1 MGTQAPARVSAG
13 HRRWHRPP
21 PPAPLIAACIARLL
35 SSGTARTPARYSYAA
50 VRVCSGHCPSSLTSF
65 CFFLR
70 AARARTAARSFSL
83 VWSCLLLLPTAAR
96 AFVLWREAALVGSR
110 AAACARSGCGAATG
124 CSLVSLLLSLPWDRA
139 AAFHITVRSACF
151 AVVILYIYTQNQA
164 RHKAYMINISV
175 CVLIRSHT
183 LPTSR
188 TTRIPR

>member
-110 AAACARSGCGAATG
+110 AAACAPDRGAVQPRAALSCLSSVISSVGSRSSVPHHSSFRVFCSSNFINLYAKSGAAQG
-124 CSLVSLLLSLPWDRA
+124 IYDKYLG
-139 AAFHITVRSACF
+139 VRVDPIAH
-151 AVVILYIYTQNQA
+151 T
-164 RHKAYMINISV
+164 
-175 CVLIRSHT
+175 SHE
-183 LPTSR
+183 PYY
-188 TTRIPR
+188 